1 VRLTLA
7 GLIDSWGWQFS
18 CTFPSLGFW

>member
-18 CTFPSLGFW
+18 CTFPSFGCW

>member
-18 CTFPSLGFW
+18 CTFPSFGFW